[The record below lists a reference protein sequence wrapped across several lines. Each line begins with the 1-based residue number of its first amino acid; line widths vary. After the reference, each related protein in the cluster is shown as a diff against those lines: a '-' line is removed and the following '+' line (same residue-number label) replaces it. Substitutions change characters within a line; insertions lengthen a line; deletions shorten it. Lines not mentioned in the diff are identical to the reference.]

1 MMQLT
6 LVLLKGYQTYL
17 IAQSDQL
24 ELEPRCHLF
33 EPMLVR
39 GTSKV
44 TLTPWP
50 LYTDEKHILLHSD
63 SLLTVM
69 EPTDKI
75 RDAYL
80 KKIGKTIEDFTPAP
94 QPELLNEDE
103 HVPEGSPAPRDT
115 YYDEEDGYEPDYTEA

>member
-1 MMQLT
+1 MQLT
-6 LVLLKGYQTYL
+6 LMLLKDQTYL

-33 EPMLVR
+33 EPMIVS

-69 EPTDKI
+69 EPTEEI

-80 KKIGKTIEDFTPAP
+80 KKIDKTIEDFTPP
-94 QPELLNEDE
+94 PEPELLNEDE
-103 HVPEGSPAPRDT
+103 HVPEGPPASRDT
-115 YYDEEDGYEPDYTEA
+115 YYDDEDDYQPDYRET